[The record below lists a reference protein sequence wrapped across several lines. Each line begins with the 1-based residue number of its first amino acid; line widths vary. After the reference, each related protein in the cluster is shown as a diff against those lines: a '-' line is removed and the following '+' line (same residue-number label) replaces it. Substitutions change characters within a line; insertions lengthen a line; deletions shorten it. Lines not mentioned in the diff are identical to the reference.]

1 MLFVCTVYF
10 AGDEWSPLERIAF
23 DAEDEEDA
31 EEEAREWASS
41 HWPDQVIDSVIVEVV
56 END

>member
-23 DAEDEEDA
+23 RQAIGLT
-31 EEEAREWASS
+31 R
-41 HWPDQVIDSVIVEVV
+41 
-56 END
+56 